1 MQDNSAR
8 LRSIQIR
15 ASALTGA
22 APTRAAADLQIELDA
37 MQRELTTLSSARTDA
52 YVAAVFAVVAGFNAI
67 GRAQKMGPLLER
79 AIDICRDLP
88 DRRLLRRALS
98 LHGYFTGDII
108 NAPAALGSL
117 QEAVEL
123 AREMEDPV
131 AEVSTVVNLGVVL
144 TNIGW
149 DDKAQRAFQLA
160 WDVYERW
167 PGAFEGADASGAPAV
182 LMAAAAA
189 ANTAAISSQLNDV
202 ERGLEFSARA
212 RSLAQSHGTSAQH
225 RTVQLHYDNIHCI
238 LLAKA
243 GRLTEASDVAKSM
256 FATAKGSNNVRW
268 EYLALQAAGM
278 VEVRLGKVDEGLEL
292 LRKSHRRAASIST
305 GMEVPAHLT
314 LADAYRYVGR
324 AEEALQVMRDVS
336 VLLKKMQRLHF
347 DRAEPQASEPDESEW
362 ENTRP
367 LGWEETIPLDDK
379 LVALENLAAAA
390 EAKQEPSGEH
400 TIRVGALARL
410 VADRLPWA
418 VAILTTI
425 ERAAR
430 LHDVGKG
437 SVPETLL
444 RQRGPL
450 TWQEKEFLQSH
461 AKFGAELIREQ
472 LGDMRGAV
480 FANVARSHH
489 ERFDGNGT
497 PDALVGQRI
506 PLEARIAHAVDAY
519 DSLTHDRPWRKA
531 LPHDEVRIYLCTEKS
546 AQFDPVVV
554 DALLQVIR
562 DLRATGRSLD
572 DQLVE
577 KAEPS
582 DFVTARRALGKL
594 LLN

>member
-1 MQDNSAR
+1 MQDNSAK
-8 LRSIQIR
+8 LRSIQAR
-15 ASALTGA
+15 ATALTA
-22 APTRAAADLQIELDA
+22 AGSGRAAGDMLIELNA
-37 MQRELTTLSSARTDA
+37 LQRELGMFDSVYTEA
-52 YVAAVFAVVAGFNAI
+52 YVAAVFAVVAGFNAL

-79 AIDICRDLP
+79 TISICRQLP

-108 NAPAALGSL
+108 NAPAAISSL
-117 QEAVEL
+117 REAVEL
-123 AREMEDPV
+123 AREMNDVV

-149 DDKAQRAFQLA
+149 DDNAQRAFQLA
-160 WDVYERW
+160 WDVYERN
-167 PGAFEGADASGAPAV
+167 PKAFNSADVNGVQAV

-189 ANTAAISSQLNDV
+189 ANTAAISSQLNEV
-202 ERGLEFSARA
+202 ERGLEFSTRARA
-212 RSLAQSHGTSAQH
+212 LAQGLGANDQH
-225 RTVQLHYDNIHCI
+225 RTVLLHYDNIHCI

-243 GRLTEASDVAKSM
+243 GRLPEASEVAEAMLSVAKES
-256 FATAKGSNNVRW
+256 GNVRW

-278 VEVRLGKVDEGLEL
+278 VEVRLGNVDEGLEL
-292 LRKSHRRAASIST
+292 LKKSYRRAASIASS
-305 GMEVPAHLT
+305 MEVPAHLM

-324 AEEALQVMRDVS
+324 SEEALQVLRDVS
-336 VLLKKMQRLHF
+336 ALLKKMQRQHF
-347 DRAEPQASEPDESEW
+347 DRADPLISEPLENEW

-367 LGWEETIPLDDK
+367 LGWEANIPLDGK

-410 VADRLPWA
+410 VANKHPKAGVL
-418 VAILTTI
+418 LTTI

-461 AKFGAELIREQ
+461 AKFGEELIRDQ
-472 LGDMRGAV
+472 LGDQRGSV
-480 FANVARSHH
+480 YANVARSHH
-489 ERFDGNGT
+489 ERFDGNGI
-497 PDALVGQRI
+497 PDGLGGEEI
-506 PLEARIAHAVDAY
+506 PLEARIAHAVDTY

-546 AQFDPVVV
+546 AQFDPTVV
-554 DALLQVIR
+554 DALLHVVKE
-562 DLRATGRSLD
+562 LRSHGRSFD
-572 DQLVE
+572 DQLVDL
-577 KAEPS
+577 AEPS
-582 DFVTARRALGKL
+582 EFVTARRGLAQLF
-594 LLN
+594 LN

>member
-1 MQDNSAR
+1 MQDHSAR
-8 LRSIQIR
+8 FRAIQV
-15 ASALTGA
+15 
-22 APTRAAADLQIELDA
+22 RAAALTANASGRAASDMLIELDA
-37 MQRELTTLSSARTDA
+37 LQRELRSAEARTDA
-52 YVAAVFAVVAGFNAI
+52 YVAAVFAVVAGFNAL

-117 QEAVEL
+117 QEAVEI

-149 DDKAQRAFQLA
+149 DDNAQRCFQLA

-167 PGAFEGADASGAPAV
+167 PEAFEGADASGAPAV

-202 ERGLEFSARA
+202 ERGLEFSTRARA
-212 RSLAQSHGTSAQH
+212 LAQSQSANAQH

-243 GRLTEASDVAKSM
+243 GRLNEASDVAKSM
-256 FATAKGSNNVRW
+256 FASAKGSGNVRW
-268 EYLALQAAGM
+268 EYLALQAAGA

-305 GMEVPAHLT
+305 GMEVPAQLV

-324 AEEALQVMRDVS
+324 GEEALQVMRDVS

-347 DRAEPQASEPDESEW
+347 DRADPQASEPDDREW

-367 LGWEETIPLDDK
+367 LGWEETITIDSK

-400 TIRVGALARL
+400 TIRVGALSRL
-410 VADRLPWA
+410 VANQLPWA
-418 VAILTTI
+418 IAMQTTI

-437 SVPETLL
+437 SVPESLL

-450 TWQEKEFLQSH
+450 TWQEKEFLHSH
-461 AKFGAELIREQ
+461 AKFGEELIREQ
-472 LGDMRGAV
+472 LGLQRGAV

-497 PDALVGQRI
+497 PDGMSGQDI
-506 PLEARIAHAVDAY
+506 PLEARIVHAADAY

-546 AQFDPVVV
+546 AQFDPAVV
-554 DALLQVIR
+554 DALLQVTR

-582 DFVTARRALGKL
+582 EFVTARRALGKL

>member
-1 MQDNSAR
+1 M
-8 LRSIQIR
+8 L
-15 ASALTGA
+15 
-22 APTRAAADLQIELDA
+22 IELDGL
-37 MQRELTTLSSARTDA
+37 QRELRAAEARTDA
-52 YVAAVFAVVAGFNAI
+52 YVAAVFAVVAGFNAL

-117 QEAVEL
+117 QEAVEI

-149 DDKAQRAFQLA
+149 DDNAQRCFQLA

-167 PGAFEGADASGAPAV
+167 PEAFEGADASGAPAV

-202 ERGLEFSARA
+202 ERGLEFSTRARA
-212 RSLAQSHGTSAQH
+212 LAQGQDANPQH

-243 GRLTEASDVAKSM
+243 GRLNEASDVAKSM
-256 FATAKGSNNVRW
+256 FASAKGSGNVRW
-268 EYLALQAAGM
+268 EYLALQAAGT

-305 GMEVPAHLT
+305 GMEVPAHLV

-324 AEEALQVMRDVS
+324 GEEALQVMRDVS

-347 DRAEPQASEPDESEW
+347 DRADPQASEPDDREW

-367 LGWEETIPLDDK
+367 LGWEETITIDSK

-400 TIRVGALARL
+400 TIRVGALSRL
-410 VADRLPWA
+410 VANQLPWA
-418 VAILTTI
+418 IAMQTTI

-437 SVPETLL
+437 SVPESLL

-450 TWQEKEFLQSH
+450 TWQEKEFLHSH
-461 AKFGAELIREQ
+461 AKFGEELIREQ
-472 LGDMRGAV
+472 LGEQRGAV
-480 FANVARSHH
+480 FAHVARSHH

-497 PDALVGQRI
+497 PDGMSGQDI
-506 PLEARIAHAVDAY
+506 PLEARIVHAADAY

-546 AQFDPVVV
+546 AQFDPAVV
-554 DALLQVIR
+554 DALLQVTK

-582 DFVTARRALGKL
+582 EFVSARRALGKL

>member
-1 MQDNSAR
+1 M
-8 LRSIQIR
+8 L
-15 ASALTGA
+15 
-22 APTRAAADLQIELDA
+22 IELDGL
-37 MQRELTTLSSARTDA
+37 QRELRAAEARTDA

-117 QEAVEL
+117 QEAVEI

-149 DDKAQRAFQLA
+149 DDNAQRAFQLA
-160 WDVYERW
+160 WDVYQRW
-167 PGAFEGADASGAPAV
+167 PEAFEGADASGAPAV

-189 ANTAAISSQLNDV
+189 ANTAAISSQLNEV
-202 ERGLEFSARA
+202 ERGLEFSSRARA
-212 RSLAQSHGTSAQH
+212 LATSPDANPQH

-256 FATAKGSNNVRW
+256 FATAKGSGNVRW

-278 VEVRLGKVDEGLEL
+278 VEVRQGKVDEGLEL

-305 GMEVPAHLT
+305 GMEVPAHLV

-324 AEEALQVMRDVS
+324 GEEALQVMRDVS

-347 DRAEPQASEPDESEW
+347 DRADPQASEPDDREW

-367 LGWEETIPLDDK
+367 LGWEETITIDSK

-400 TIRVGALARL
+400 TIRVGALARM
-410 VADRLPWA
+410 VANQLPWA
-418 VAILTTI
+418 IAIQTSI

-437 SVPETLL
+437 SVPESLL

-450 TWQEKEFLQSH
+450 TWQEKEFLHSH
-461 AKFGAELIREQ
+461 AKFGEELIREQ
-472 LGDMRGAV
+472 LGDQRGAV
-480 FANVARSHH
+480 FAHVARSHH

-497 PDALVGQRI
+497 PDGLSGQDI
-506 PLEARIAHAVDAY
+506 PLEARIVHAADAY

-546 AQFDPVVV
+546 AQFDPGVV
-554 DALLQVIR
+554 DALLRVTK

-582 DFVTARRALGKL
+582 EFVTARRALGKL

>member
-8 LRSIQIR
+8 FRAIQVR
-15 ASALTGA
+15 ASALTANASG
-22 APTRAAADLQIELDA
+22 RAAGDMLIELDA
-37 MQRELTTLSSARTDA
+37 MQRELRSADSARTDV
-52 YVAAVFAVVAGFNAI
+52 YVAAVFAVVAGFNAL

-117 QEAVEL
+117 QEAVEI

-149 DDKAQRAFQLA
+149 DDNAQRAFQLA

-167 PGAFEGADASGAPAV
+167 PEAFEGADASGAPAV

-212 RSLAQSHGTSAQH
+212 RSLAQSQGANAQH

-243 GRLTEASDVAKSM
+243 GRLREAKAVAESM
-256 FATAKGSNNVRW
+256 FATAKGSDNVRW

-278 VEVRLGKVDEGLEL
+278 VEVRHGKVDEGLEL

-305 GMEVPAHLT
+305 GMEVSAHLM
-314 LADAYRYVGR
+314 LADAYRYVGKS
-324 AEEALQVMRDVS
+324 AEALQVMRDVS
-336 VLLKKMQRLHF
+336 VLLKKTQRLHF
-347 DRAEPQASEPDESEW
+347 DRADPQASEPDDREW

-367 LGWEETIPLDDK
+367 LGWEDTITIDSK

-400 TIRVGALARL
+400 TIRVGALSRL
-410 VADRLPWA
+410 VANKLPWA
-418 VAILTTI
+418 VELQTTI

-450 TWQEKEFLQSH
+450 TWQEKEFLHSH
-461 AKFGAELIREQ
+461 AKFGEELICEQ
-472 LGDMRGAV
+472 LGTERGAV
-480 FANVARSHH
+480 YAHVARSHH

-497 PDALVGQRI
+497 PDALAGQEI
-506 PLEARIAHAVDAY
+506 PLEARIVHAADAY

-531 LPHDEVRIYLCTEKS
+531 LPHDEVRIYLSTEKS
-546 AQFDPVVV
+546 AQFDPAVV
-554 DALLQVIR
+554 DALLQVVK
-562 DLRATGRSLD
+562 DLRGTGRSLD

-582 DFVTARRALGKL
+582 EFVTARRELGKL
-594 LLN
+594 LLS

>member
-8 LRSIQIR
+8 FRAIQV
-15 ASALTGA
+15 
-22 APTRAAADLQIELDA
+22 RAAALTANASGRAAGDMLIELDGL
-37 MQRELTTLSSARTDA
+37 QRELRAAEARSDA
-52 YVAAVFAVVAGFNAI
+52 YVAAVFAVVAGFNAL

-108 NAPAALGSL
+108 SAPAALGSL
-117 QEAVEL
+117 QEAVEI

-149 DDKAQRAFQLA
+149 DDNAQRCFQLA

-167 PGAFEGADASGAPAV
+167 PEAFEGADASGAPAV

-202 ERGLEFSARA
+202 ERGLEFSTRARA
-212 RSLAQSHGTSAQH
+212 LAQGQDANPQH

-243 GRLTEASDVAKSM
+243 GRLNEASDVAKSM
-256 FATAKGSNNVRW
+256 FASAKGSGNVRW
-268 EYLALQAAGM
+268 EYLALQAAGT

-305 GMEVPAHLT
+305 GMEVPAHLV

-324 AEEALQVMRDVS
+324 GEEALQVMRDVS

-347 DRAEPQASEPDESEW
+347 DRADPQASEPDDREW

-367 LGWEETIPLDDK
+367 LGWEETITIDSK

-400 TIRVGALARL
+400 TIRVGALSRL
-410 VADRLPWA
+410 VANQLPWA
-418 VAILTTI
+418 IAVQTTI

-437 SVPETLL
+437 SVPESLL

-450 TWQEKEFLQSH
+450 TWQEKEFLHSH
-461 AKFGAELIREQ
+461 AKFGEELIREQ
-472 LGDMRGAV
+472 LGAQRGAV
-480 FANVARSHH
+480 FAHVARSHH

-497 PDALVGQRI
+497 PDGMSGQDI
-506 PLEARIAHAVDAY
+506 PLEARIVHAADAY

-546 AQFDPVVV
+546 AQFDPAVV
-554 DALLQVIR
+554 DALLQVTK

-582 DFVTARRALGKL
+582 EFVSARRALGKL

>member
-1 MQDNSAR
+1 MQDHSAR
-8 LRSIQIR
+8 FRSIQV
-15 ASALTGA
+15 
-22 APTRAAADLQIELDA
+22 RAAALTANAAGRAASDMLIELDA
-37 MQRELTTLSSARTDA
+37 LQRELRAAEARTDA
-52 YVAAVFAVVAGFNAI
+52 YVAAVFAVVAGFNAL

-123 AREMEDPV
+123 ARDMEDPV

-149 DDKAQRAFQLA
+149 DDNAQRCFQLA

-167 PGAFEGADASGAPAV
+167 PEAFEGLDASGAPAV

-189 ANTAAISSQLNDV
+189 ANTAAISSQLNEV
-202 ERGLEFSARA
+202 ERGLEFSTRARA
-212 RSLAQSHGTSAQH
+212 LAQGPNASASH
-225 RTVQLHYDNIHCI
+225 RTVQLHYENIHCI

-256 FATAKGSNNVRW
+256 FAAAKGSGNVRW
-268 EYLALQAAGM
+268 EYLALQAAGT

-292 LRKSHRRAASIST
+292 LRKSHRRAASISN
-305 GMEVPAHLT
+305 GMEVPAHLV

-347 DRAEPQASEPDESEW
+347 DRADPQASEPDDREW

-367 LGWEETIPLDDK
+367 LGWEDTITIDSK

-400 TIRVGALARL
+400 TIRVGALSRL
-410 VADRLPWA
+410 VANQLPWA
-418 VAILTTI
+418 IAMQTTI

-437 SVPETLL
+437 SVPESLL

-450 TWQEKEFLQSH
+450 TWQEKEFLHSH
-461 AKFGAELIREQ
+461 AKFGEELIREQ
-472 LGDMRGAV
+472 LGEQRGAV
-480 FANVARSHH
+480 FAHVARSHH

-497 PDALVGQRI
+497 PDGLSGQDI
-506 PLEARIAHAVDAY
+506 PLEARIVHAADAY

-546 AQFDPVVV
+546 AQFDPAVV
-554 DALLQVIR
+554 DALLQVTR

-582 DFVTARRALGKL
+582 EFVTARRALGKL

>member
-1 MQDNSAR
+1 
-8 LRSIQIR
+8 
-15 ASALTGA
+15 
-22 APTRAAADLQIELDA
+22 
-37 MQRELTTLSSARTDA
+37 
-52 YVAAVFAVVAGFNAI
+52 GFNAL
-67 GRAQKMGPLLER
+67 GRAQKMCPLLER
-79 AIDICRDLP
+79 SISICRGLS

-98 LHGYFTGDII
+98 LHGYFTGDIV
-108 NAPAALGSL
+108 NAPASLRSL

-123 AREMEDPV
+123 CREMEDPV

-149 DDKAQRAFQLA
+149 DDNAQKAFQLA
-160 WDVYERW
+160 WNVYERNQK
-167 PGAFEGADASGAPAV
+167 AFTGTDGSGGPAV

-212 RSLAQSHGTSAQH
+212 RSLAQGRSASAQH

-243 GRLTEASDVAKSM
+243 GRLNEASGVVGAMLEAAKDS
-256 FATAKGSNNVRW
+256 GNVRW
-268 EYLALQAAGM
+268 EYLSLQAAGM
-278 VEVRLGKVDEGLEL
+278 LDVRLGKADEGLEL
-292 LRKSHRRAASIST
+292 LRKAHRRAASIST
-305 GMEVPAHLT
+305 GVGVPSQLM

-324 AEEALQVMRDVS
+324 SEEALQVMREVS
-336 VLLKKMQRLHF
+336 ALLKKMQRLHF
-347 DRAEPQASEPDESEW
+347 ERAEPLNNETLDDPDW
-362 ENTRP
+362 QNTRP
-367 LGWEETIPLDDK
+367 LGWEEVDSLDDK

-400 TIRVGALARL
+400 TIRVGALARM
-410 VADRLPWA
+410 VAKRLPK
-418 VAILTTI
+418 AINLLHTI

-437 SVPETLL
+437 SVPESLL

-461 AKFGAELIREQ
+461 SKFGEELIREQ
-472 LGDMRGAV
+472 LGKERGAV
-480 FANVARSHH
+480 YAHVARSHH

-497 PDALVGQRI
+497 PDGMAGEAI
-506 PLEARIAHAVDAY
+506 PMEARIAHVADAY

-531 LPHDEVRIYLCTEKS
+531 LPHDEVGIYLRTEKN
-546 AQFDPVVV
+546 AQFDPAVV
-554 DALLQVIR
+554 DTLLQAVK
-562 DLRATGRSLD
+562 DLRANGRSLD

-577 KAEPS
+577 LAEPS
-582 DFVTARRALGKL
+582 DFVNARR
-594 LLN
+594 

>member
-8 LRSIQIR
+8 FRAIQIR
-15 ASALTGA
+15 ASALTANASG
-22 APTRAAADLQIELDA
+22 RAAGDMLIELDA
-37 MQRELTTLSSARTDA
+37 MQRELRSAESARTDVF
-52 YVAAVFAVVAGFNAI
+52 VAAVFAVVAGFNAL

-108 NAPAALGSL
+108 NAPAALSSL

-149 DDKAQRAFQLA
+149 DDNAQKAFQLA

-167 PGAFEGADASGAPAV
+167 PQAFEGADASGAPAA

-202 ERGLEFSARA
+202 ERGLEFSTRARA
-212 RSLAQSHGTSAQH
+212 LAQSQNANAQH

-243 GRLTEASDVAKSM
+243 GRLKEAKAVAESM

-268 EYLALQAAGM
+268 EYLALQAAGI
-278 VEVRLGKVDEGLEL
+278 VEVRNGKVDEGLEL
-292 LRKSHRRAASIST
+292 LKKSHRRAASIST
-305 GMEVPAHLT
+305 GMEVPAHLM
-314 LADAYRYVGR
+314 LADAYRYVGKS
-324 AEEALQVMRDVS
+324 EEALQVMRDVS

-347 DRAEPQASEPDESEW
+347 DRADPQASEPDDREW

-367 LGWEETIPLDDK
+367 LGWEDNITIDSK

-400 TIRVGALARL
+400 TIRTGALSRL
-410 VADRLPWA
+410 VAARLPWA
-418 VAILTTI
+418 VELLTTI

-450 TWQEKEFLQSH
+450 TWQEKEFLHSH
-461 AKFGAELIREQ
+461 AKFGEELIREQ
-472 LGDMRGAV
+472 LGTERGAV
-480 FANVARSHH
+480 YAHVARSHH

-497 PDALVGQRI
+497 PDALSGQDI
-506 PLEARIAHAVDAY
+506 PLEARIVHAADAY

-546 AQFDPVVV
+546 AQFDPAVV
-554 DALLQVIR
+554 DALLQVVK

-582 DFVTARRALGKL
+582 EFVKARRALGKL
-594 LLN
+594 FLN

>member
-1 MQDNSAR
+1 VKDNSAR
-8 LRSIQIR
+8 YRAIQIR
-15 ASALTGA
+15 AAALTANTAGQA
-22 APTRAAADLQIELDA
+22 AGDMLIELDA
-37 MQRELTTLSSARTDA
+37 LQRELRSPDYARTDV
-52 YVAAVFAVVAGFNAI
+52 YVAAVFALVAGFNAL
-67 GRAQKMGPLLER
+67 GRAQKMAPLLER

-117 QEAVEL
+117 QEAVEI

-149 DDKAQRAFQLA
+149 DDNAQRAFQLA

-167 PGAFEGADASGAPAV
+167 PEAFEGTDASGAPAV

-212 RSLAQSHGTSAQH
+212 RALAKSANGQQH

-243 GRLTEASDVAKSM
+243 GRLREASAVAESM
-256 FATAKGSNNVRW
+256 FATAKGSDNVRW

-278 VEVRLGKVDEGLEL
+278 VEVRQGKIDEGLEL
-292 LRKSHRRAASIST
+292 LKKSHRRAASIST
-305 GMEVPAHLT
+305 GMEVPAHLM

-324 AEEALQVMRDVS
+324 SEEALQVMRDVS
-336 VLLKKMQRLHF
+336 ALLKKMQRLHF
-347 DRAEPQASEPDESEW
+347 DRADPQASEPDDREW

-367 LGWEETIPLDDK
+367 LGWEDNITIDSK

-400 TIRVGALARL
+400 TIRVGALSRL

-418 VAILTTI
+418 VDVLTSI

-450 TWQEKEFLQSH
+450 TWQEKEFLHSH
-461 AKFGAELIREQ
+461 AKFGEELIRDQ
-472 LGDMRGAV
+472 LGEQRGTV
-480 FANVARSHH
+480 FAHVARSHH

-497 PDALVGQRI
+497 PDALSGQEI
-506 PLEARIAHAVDAY
+506 PLEARIVHAADAY

-531 LPHDEVRIYLCTEKS
+531 LPHD
-546 AQFDPVVV
+546 
-554 DALLQVIR
+554 
-562 DLRATGRSLD
+562 
-572 DQLVE
+572 
-577 KAEPS
+577 
-582 DFVTARRALGKL
+582 
-594 LLN
+594 

>member
-1 MQDNSAR
+1 MQDHSAR
-8 LRSIQIR
+8 FRAIQVR
-15 ASALTGA
+15 AAALTANASG
-22 APTRAAADLQIELDA
+22 RAAADMLIELDGL
-37 MQRELTTLSSARTDA
+37 QRELRSAEARTDA
-52 YVAAVFAVVAGFNAI
+52 YVAAVFAVVAGFNAL

-117 QEAVEL
+117 QEAVEI

-149 DDKAQRAFQLA
+149 DDNAQRCFQLA

-167 PGAFEGADASGAPAV
+167 PEAFEGTDASGAPAV

-189 ANTAAISSQLNDV
+189 ANTAAISSQLNEV
-202 ERGLEFSARA
+202 ERGIEFSTRARA
-212 RSLAQSHGTSAQH
+212 LAQSENANAQH

-243 GRLTEASDVAKSM
+243 GRLNEASDVAKSM
-256 FATAKGSNNVRW
+256 FASAKGSGNVRW
-268 EYLALQAAGM
+268 EYLALQAAGT

-292 LRKSHRRAASIST
+292 LRKSHRRAASISS
-305 GMEVPAHLT
+305 GMEVPAHLV

-324 AEEALQVMRDVS
+324 GEEALQVMRDVS

-347 DRAEPQASEPDESEW
+347 DRADPQASEPDDREW

-367 LGWEETIPLDDK
+367 LGWEETITIDSK

-400 TIRVGALARL
+400 TIRVGALSRL
-410 VADRLPWA
+410 VANQLPWA
-418 VAILTTI
+418 IAMQTTI

-437 SVPETLL
+437 SVPESLL

-450 TWQEKEFLQSH
+450 TWQEKEFLHSH
-461 AKFGAELIREQ
+461 AKFGEELIREQ
-472 LGDMRGAV
+472 LGGQRGDV
-480 FANVARSHH
+480 FAHVARSHH

-497 PDALVGQRI
+497 PDGMSGQDI
-506 PLEARIAHAVDAY
+506 PLEARIVHAADAY

-546 AQFDPVVV
+546 AQFDPAVV
-554 DALLQVIR
+554 DALLQVTK

-582 DFVTARRALGKL
+582 EFVSARRALGKL

>member
-8 LRSIQIR
+8 FRAIQV
-15 ASALTGA
+15 
-22 APTRAAADLQIELDA
+22 RAAALTANASGRAAGDMLIELDGL
-37 MQRELTTLSSARTDA
+37 QRELRAAEARSDA
-52 YVAAVFAVVAGFNAI
+52 YVAAVFAVVAGFNAL

-117 QEAVEL
+117 QEAVEI

-149 DDKAQRAFQLA
+149 DDNAQRCFQLA

-167 PGAFEGADASGAPAV
+167 PEAFEGADASGAPAV

-202 ERGLEFSARA
+202 ERGLEFSTRARA
-212 RSLAQSHGTSAQH
+212 LAQGQDANPQH

-243 GRLTEASDVAKSM
+243 GRLNEASDVAKSM
-256 FATAKGSNNVRW
+256 FASAKGSGNVRW
-268 EYLALQAAGM
+268 EYLALQAAGT

-305 GMEVPAHLT
+305 GMEVPAHLV

-324 AEEALQVMRDVS
+324 GEEALQVMRDVS

-347 DRAEPQASEPDESEW
+347 DRADPQASEPDDREW

-367 LGWEETIPLDDK
+367 LGWEETITIDSK

-400 TIRVGALARL
+400 TIRVGALSRL
-410 VADRLPWA
+410 VANQLPWA
-418 VAILTTI
+418 IAMQTTI

-437 SVPETLL
+437 SVPESLL

-450 TWQEKEFLQSH
+450 TWQEKEFLHSH
-461 AKFGAELIREQ
+461 AKFGEELIREQ
-472 LGDMRGAV
+472 LGAQRGAV
-480 FANVARSHH
+480 FAHVARSHH

-497 PDALVGQRI
+497 PDGMSGQDI
-506 PLEARIAHAVDAY
+506 PLEARIVHAADAY

-546 AQFDPVVV
+546 AQFDPAVV
-554 DALLQVIR
+554 DALLQVTK

-582 DFVTARRALGKL
+582 EFVSARRALGKL

>member
-1 MQDNSAR
+1 MQDQSAR
-8 LRSIQIR
+8 FRAIQVR
-15 ASALTGA
+15 ASALTANASG
-22 APTRAAADLQIELDA
+22 RAAGDMLIELDA
-37 MQRELTTLSSARTDA
+37 LQRDLRSSEARTDA
-52 YVAAVFAVVAGFNAI
+52 YVAAVFAVVAGFNAL

-117 QEAVEL
+117 QEAVEI

-149 DDKAQRAFQLA
+149 DDNAQRAFQLA

-167 PGAFEGADASGAPAV
+167 PEAFEGPDASGAPAV

-202 ERGLEFSARA
+202 ERGLEFSSRARA
-212 RSLAQSHGTSAQH
+212 LAQSQNSNPQH
-225 RTVQLHYDNIHCI
+225 RTVQLHYDNIHCV

-256 FATAKGSNNVRW
+256 FATAKGSGNVRW
-268 EYLALQAAGM
+268 EYLALQAAGT

-305 GMEVPAHLT
+305 GMEVPAHLV

-324 AEEALQVMRDVS
+324 GEEALQVMRDVS

-347 DRAEPQASEPDESEW
+347 DRADPQASEPDDREW

-367 LGWEETIPLDDK
+367 LGWEETITIDSK

-410 VADRLPWA
+410 VANQLPWA
-418 VAILTTI
+418 IAMQTTI

-437 SVPETLL
+437 SVPESLL

-450 TWQEKEFLQSH
+450 TWQEKEFLHSH
-461 AKFGAELIREQ
+461 AKFGEELIREQ
-472 LGDMRGAV
+472 LGDQRGAV

-497 PDALVGQRI
+497 PDGLSGQDI
-506 PLEARIAHAVDAY
+506 PLEARIVHAADAY

-546 AQFDPVVV
+546 AQFDPAVV
-554 DALLQVIR
+554 DAVLQVTK

-582 DFVTARRALGKL
+582 EFVTARRTLGKL

>member
-1 MQDNSAR
+1 MQDQSAR
-8 LRSIQIR
+8 FRAIQV
-15 ASALTGA
+15 
-22 APTRAAADLQIELDA
+22 RAAALTANASGRAAGDMLIELDA
-37 MQRELTTLSSARTDA
+37 LQRELRSAEARTDA
-52 YVAAVFAVVAGFNAI
+52 YVAAVFAVVAGFNAL

-117 QEAVEL
+117 QEAVEI

-149 DDKAQRAFQLA
+149 DDNAQRAFQLA

-167 PGAFEGADASGAPAV
+167 PEAFEGADASGAPAV

-212 RSLAQSHGTSAQH
+212 RALAQSQNSNPQH
-225 RTVQLHYDNIHCI
+225 RTVQLHYDNIHCV

-256 FATAKGSNNVRW
+256 FATAKGSGNVRW
-268 EYLALQAAGM
+268 EYLALQAAGT

-305 GMEVPAHLT
+305 GMEVPAHLV

-324 AEEALQVMRDVS
+324 GEEALQVMRDVS

-347 DRAEPQASEPDESEW
+347 DRADPQASEPDDREW

-367 LGWEETIPLDDK
+367 LGWEETITIDSK

-410 VADRLPWA
+410 VANQLPWA
-418 VAILTTI
+418 IAMQTTI

-437 SVPETLL
+437 SVPESLL

-450 TWQEKEFLQSH
+450 TWQEKEFLHSH
-461 AKFGAELIREQ
+461 AKFGEELIREQ
-472 LGDMRGAV
+472 LGDQRGAV

-497 PDALVGQRI
+497 PDGLSGPDI
-506 PLEARIAHAVDAY
+506 PLEARIVHAADAY

-546 AQFDPVVV
+546 AQFDPAVV
-554 DALLQVIR
+554 DAVLQVTK

-582 DFVTARRALGKL
+582 EFVTARRALGKL

>member
-1 MQDNSAR
+1 MQDHSAR
-8 LRSIQIR
+8 FRAIQVR
-15 ASALTGA
+15 ASALTANASG
-22 APTRAAADLQIELDA
+22 RAAGDMLIELDA
-37 MQRELTTLSSARTDA
+37 LQRELRSADSARTDA
-52 YVAAVFAVVAGFNAI
+52 YVAAVFAVVAGFNAL

-149 DDKAQRAFQLA
+149 DDNAQRAFQRA
-160 WDVYERW
+160 WEVYERW
-167 PGAFEGADASGAPAV
+167 PEAFEGADASGAPAV

-202 ERGLEFSARA
+202 ERGLDFSTRARA
-212 RSLAQSHGTSAQH
+212 LAQSQSASGQH

-243 GRLTEASDVAKSM
+243 GRLREAKSVAESM
-256 FATAKGSNNVRW
+256 FATAKGSDNVRW

-278 VEVRLGKVDEGLEL
+278 VEVRHGKVDEGLEL

-305 GMEVPAHLT
+305 SMEIPAHLV
-314 LADAYRYVGR
+314 LADAYRYVGKP
-324 AEEALQVMRDVS
+324 EEALQVMRDVS

-347 DRAEPQASEPDESEW
+347 DRADPQASEPDDREW

-367 LGWEETIPLDDK
+367 LGWEETITLDSK

-410 VADRLPWA
+410 VANRLPWA
-418 VAILTTI
+418 VGMLTTI

-450 TWQEKEFLQSH
+450 TWQEKEFLHSH
-461 AKFGAELIREQ
+461 AKFGEELIREQ
-472 LGDMRGAV
+472 LGDQRCAV
-480 FANVARSHH
+480 YANVARSHH

-497 PDALVGQRI
+497 PDALTGQEI
-506 PLEARIAHAVDAY
+506 PLEARIVHAADAY

-546 AQFDPVVV
+546 AQFDPAVV
-554 DALLQVIR
+554 DALLHVVK
-562 DLRATGRSLD
+562 DLRSNGRSLD

-582 DFVTARRALGKL
+582 EFVTARRALGKL

>member
-1 MQDNSAR
+1 
-8 LRSIQIR
+8 
-15 ASALTGA
+15 
-22 APTRAAADLQIELDA
+22 
-37 MQRELTTLSSARTDA
+37 
-52 YVAAVFAVVAGFNAI
+52 
-67 GRAQKMGPLLER
+67 
-79 AIDICRDLP
+79 
-88 DRRLLRRALS
+88 
-98 LHGYFTGDII
+98 
-108 NAPAALGSL
+108 
-117 QEAVEL
+117 
-123 AREMEDPV
+123 
-131 AEVSTVVNLGVVL
+131 
-144 TNIGW
+144 
-149 DDKAQRAFQLA
+149 
-160 WDVYERW
+160 
-167 PGAFEGADASGAPAV
+167 
-182 LMAAAAA
+182 
-189 ANTAAISSQLNDV
+189 
-202 ERGLEFSARA
+202 
-212 RSLAQSHGTSAQH
+212 
-225 RTVQLHYDNIHCI
+225 
-238 LLAKA
+238 
-243 GRLTEASDVAKSM
+243 M
-256 FATAKGSNNVRW
+256 FATAKGSGNVRW

-278 VEVRLGKVDEGLEL
+278 VEVRQGKVDEGLEL

-305 GMEVPAHLT
+305 GMEVPAHLV

-324 AEEALQVMRDVS
+324 GEEALQVMRDVS

-347 DRAEPQASEPDESEW
+347 DRADPQASEPDDREW

-367 LGWEETIPLDDK
+367 LGWEETITIDSK

-410 VADRLPWA
+410 VANQLPWA
-418 VAILTTI
+418 IAMQTTI

-437 SVPETLL
+437 SVPESLL

-450 TWQEKEFLQSH
+450 TWQEKEFLHSH
-461 AKFGAELIREQ
+461 AKFGEELIREQ
-472 LGDMRGAV
+472 LGDQRGAV

-497 PDALVGQRI
+497 PDGLSGQDI
-506 PLEARIAHAVDAY
+506 PLEARIVHAADAY

-546 AQFDPVVV
+546 AQFDPAVV
-554 DALLQVIR
+554 DALLQVTK

-582 DFVTARRALGKL
+582 EFVTARRALGKL

>member
-8 LRSIQIR
+8 FRAIQIR
-15 ASALTGA
+15 AAALTANASG
-22 APTRAAADLQIELDA
+22 RAAGDMLIELDA
-37 MQRELTTLSSARTDA
+37 LQRELRSAESARTDA
-52 YVAAVFAVVAGFNAI
+52 YVAAVFAVVAGFNAL

-117 QEAVEL
+117 QEAVEI

-149 DDKAQRAFQLA
+149 DDNAQRAFQLA

-167 PGAFEGADASGAPAV
+167 PEAFEGNDASGAPNA

-212 RSLAQSHGTSAQH
+212 RALAQSQGANAQH

-238 LLAKA
+238 LLSKA
-243 GRLTEASDVAKSM
+243 GRLREAKVVAESM
-256 FATAKGSNNVRW
+256 FATAKGSDNVRW

-278 VEVRLGKVDEGLEL
+278 VEVRNGKVDEGLEL
-292 LRKSHRRAASIST
+292 LKKAHRRAASISS
-305 GMEVPAHLT
+305 GMAVPAHLM
-314 LADAYRYVGR
+314 LADAYRYVGKS
-324 AEEALQVMRDVS
+324 EDALQAMRDVS

-347 DRAEPQASEPDESEW
+347 DRADPQASEPDDREW

-367 LGWEETIPLDDK
+367 LGWEDTVTIDSK

-400 TIRVGALARL
+400 TIRVGALSRL
-410 VADRLPWA
+410 VAERLPWA
-418 VAILTTI
+418 VALMTSI

-450 TWQEKEFLQSH
+450 TWQEKEFLHSH
-461 AKFGAELIREQ
+461 AKFGEELIREQ
-472 LGDMRGAV
+472 LGTDRCTV
-480 FANVARSHH
+480 YANVARSHH

-497 PDALVGQRI
+497 PDALAGQEI
-506 PLEARIAHAVDAY
+506 PLEARIVHAADAY

-546 AQFDPVVV
+546 AQFDPGVV
-554 DALLQVIR
+554 DALLNVVK
-562 DLRATGRSLD
+562 DLRSHGRSLD

-577 KAEPS
+577 KADPS
-582 DFVTARRALGKL
+582 EFVKARRALGKL

>member
-1 MQDNSAR
+1 MQDHSAR
-8 LRSIQIR
+8 FRAIQVR
-15 ASALTGA
+15 ASALTANASG
-22 APTRAAADLQIELDA
+22 RAAGDMLIELDGL
-37 MQRELTTLSSARTDA
+37 QRELRSAEARTDA
-52 YVAAVFAVVAGFNAI
+52 YVAAVFAVVAGFNAL

-117 QEAVEL
+117 QEAVEI

-149 DDKAQRAFQLA
+149 DDNAQRAFQLA

-167 PGAFEGADASGAPAV
+167 PEAFEGMDASGQPAA

-202 ERGLEFSARA
+202 ERGLEFSSRARA
-212 RSLAQSHGTSAQH
+212 LAQSQNSNPQH
-225 RTVQLHYDNIHCI
+225 RTVQLHYDNIHCV

-256 FATAKGSNNVRW
+256 FATAKGSGNVRW
-268 EYLALQAAGM
+268 EYLALQAAGT
-278 VEVRLGKVDEGLEL
+278 VEVRQGKVDEGLEL

-305 GMEVPAHLT
+305 GMEVPAHLV

-324 AEEALQVMRDVS
+324 GEEALQVMRDVS

-347 DRAEPQASEPDESEW
+347 DRADPQASEPDDREW

-367 LGWEETIPLDDK
+367 LGWEETITIDSK

-410 VADRLPWA
+410 VANQLPWA
-418 VAILTTI
+418 IAMQTTI

-437 SVPETLL
+437 SVPESLL

-450 TWQEKEFLQSH
+450 TWQEKEFLHSH
-461 AKFGAELIREQ
+461 AKFGEELIREQ
-472 LGDMRGAV
+472 LGDQRGAV

-497 PDALVGQRI
+497 PDGLSGQDI
-506 PLEARIAHAVDAY
+506 PLEARIVHAADAY

-546 AQFDPVVV
+546 AQFDPAVV
-554 DALLQVIR
+554 DALLQVTK

-582 DFVTARRALGKL
+582 EFVTARRALGKL

>member
-1 MQDNSAR
+1 MQDHTAR
-8 LRSIQIR
+8 FRAIQIR
-15 ASALTGA
+15 ASALTANA
-22 APTRAAADLQIELDA
+22 AGRAAGDMLIELDA
-37 MQRELTTLSSARTDA
+37 LQRELRSADSARTDA
-52 YVAAVFAVVAGFNAI
+52 YVAAVFAVVAGFNAL

-149 DDKAQRAFQLA
+149 DDNAQRAFQLA
-160 WDVYERW
+160 WNVYERW
-167 PGAFEGADASGAPAV
+167 PEAFEGADASGAPAA

-212 RSLAQSHGTSAQH
+212 RALAQSQAANAQH

-243 GRLTEASDVAKSM
+243 GRLNEASDVAKSM
-256 FATAKGSNNVRW
+256 FATAKGSDNVRW

-305 GMEVPAHLT
+305 SMEIPAHLV

-347 DRAEPQASEPDESEW
+347 DRADPQASEPDDREW

-367 LGWEETIPLDDK
+367 LGWEETITIDSK

-418 VAILTTI
+418 VALLTTI

-450 TWQEKEFLQSH
+450 TWQEKEFLHSH
-461 AKFGAELIREQ
+461 AKFGEELIREQ
-472 LGDMRGAV
+472 LGDQRGAV
-480 FANVARSHH
+480 YAHVARSHH

-497 PDALVGQRI
+497 PDALGGQEI
-506 PLEARIAHAVDAY
+506 PLEARIVHAADAY

-546 AQFDPVVV
+546 AQFDPAVV
-554 DALLQVIR
+554 DALLHVVKN
-562 DLRATGRSLD
+562 LRSNGRSLD

-582 DFVTARRALGKL
+582 EFVTARRALGKL

>member
-1 MQDNSAR
+1 MQDHSAR
-8 LRSIQIR
+8 FRAIQVR
-15 ASALTGA
+15 ASALTANASG
-22 APTRAAADLQIELDA
+22 RAAGDMLIELDA
-37 MQRELTTLSSARTDA
+37 LQRELRSAEARTDA
-52 YVAAVFAVVAGFNAI
+52 YVAAVFAVVAGFNAL

-117 QEAVEL
+117 QEAVEI

-149 DDKAQRAFQLA
+149 DDNAQRAFQLA

-167 PGAFEGADASGAPAV
+167 PEAFEGVDASGAPAV

-202 ERGLEFSARA
+202 ERGLEFSTRARA
-212 RSLAQSHGTSAQH
+212 LAQSQNSNPQH
-225 RTVQLHYDNIHCI
+225 RTVQLHYDNIHCV

-256 FATAKGSNNVRW
+256 FATAKGSGNVRW
-268 EYLALQAAGM
+268 EYLALQAAGT

-305 GMEVPAHLT
+305 GMEVPAHLV

-324 AEEALQVMRDVS
+324 GEEALQVMRDVS
-336 VLLKKMQRLHF
+336 ALLKKMQRLHF
-347 DRAEPQASEPDESEW
+347 DRADPQASEPDDREW

-367 LGWEETIPLDDK
+367 LGWEETITIDSK

-410 VADRLPWA
+410 VANQLPWA
-418 VAILTTI
+418 IAMQTTI

-450 TWQEKEFLQSH
+450 TWQEKEFLHSH
-461 AKFGAELIREQ
+461 AKFGEELIREQ
-472 LGDMRGAV
+472 LGDQRGAV
-480 FANVARSHH
+480 FAHVARSHH

-497 PDALVGQRI
+497 PDALSGQDI
-506 PLEARIAHAVDAY
+506 PLEARIVHAADAY

-546 AQFDPVVV
+546 AQFDPAVV
-554 DALLQVIR
+554 DALLRVTN

-582 DFVTARRALGKL
+582 EFVTARRALGKL

>member
-1 MQDNSAR
+1 LTAN
-8 LRSIQIR
+8 
-15 ASALTGA
+15 ASG
-22 APTRAAADLQIELDA
+22 RAAGDMLIELDGL
-37 MQRELTTLSSARTDA
+37 QRELRSAEARSDA
-52 YVAAVFAVVAGFNAI
+52 YVAAVFAVVAGFNAL

-117 QEAVEL
+117 QEAVEI

-149 DDKAQRAFQLA
+149 DDNAQRCFQLA

-167 PGAFEGADASGAPAV
+167 PEAFEGADASGAPAV

-202 ERGLEFSARA
+202 ERGLEFSTRARA
-212 RSLAQSHGTSAQH
+212 LAQGQDASPQH

-243 GRLTEASDVAKSM
+243 GRLNEASDVAKSM
-256 FATAKGSNNVRW
+256 FASAKGSGNVRW
-268 EYLALQAAGM
+268 EYLALQAAGT

-305 GMEVPAHLT
+305 GMEVPAHLV

-324 AEEALQVMRDVS
+324 GEEALKVMRDVS

-347 DRAEPQASEPDESEW
+347 DRADPQASEPDDREW

-367 LGWEETIPLDDK
+367 LGWEETITIDSK

-400 TIRVGALARL
+400 TIRVGALSRL
-410 VADRLPWA
+410 VANQLPWA
-418 VAILTTI
+418 IAMQTTI

-437 SVPETLL
+437 SVPESLL

-450 TWQEKEFLQSH
+450 TWQEKEFLHSH
-461 AKFGAELIREQ
+461 AKFGEELIREQ
-472 LGDMRGAV
+472 LGAQRGAV
-480 FANVARSHH
+480 FAHVARSHH

-497 PDALVGQRI
+497 PDGMSGQDI
-506 PLEARIAHAVDAY
+506 PLEARIVHAADAY

-546 AQFDPVVV
+546 AQFDPAVV
-554 DALLQVIR
+554 DALLQVTK

-582 DFVTARRALGKL
+582 EFVSARRALGKL

>member
-1 MQDNSAR
+1 M
-8 LRSIQIR
+8 L
-15 ASALTGA
+15 
-22 APTRAAADLQIELDA
+22 IELDA
-37 MQRELTTLSSARTDA
+37 MQRELRSAESARTDVF
-52 YVAAVFAVVAGFNAI
+52 VAAVFAVVAGFNAL

-108 NAPAALGSL
+108 NAPAALSSL

-149 DDKAQRAFQLA
+149 DDNAQKAFQLA

-167 PGAFEGADASGAPAV
+167 PQAFEGADASGAPAA

-202 ERGLEFSARA
+202 ERGLEFSTRARA
-212 RSLAQSHGTSAQH
+212 LAQSQNANAQH

-243 GRLTEASDVAKSM
+243 GRLKEAKAVAESM

-268 EYLALQAAGM
+268 EYLALQAAGI
-278 VEVRLGKVDEGLEL
+278 VEVRNGKVDEGLEL
-292 LRKSHRRAASIST
+292 LKKSHRRAASIST
-305 GMEVPAHLT
+305 GMEVPAHLM
-314 LADAYRYVGR
+314 LADAYRYVGKS
-324 AEEALQVMRDVS
+324 EEALQVMRDVS

-347 DRAEPQASEPDESEW
+347 DRADPQASEPDDREW

-367 LGWEETIPLDDK
+367 LGWEDNITIDSK

-400 TIRVGALARL
+400 TIRTGALSRL
-410 VADRLPWA
+410 VAARLPWA
-418 VAILTTI
+418 VELLTTI

-450 TWQEKEFLQSH
+450 TWQEKEFLHSH
-461 AKFGAELIREQ
+461 AKFGEELIREQ
-472 LGDMRGAV
+472 LGTERGAV
-480 FANVARSHH
+480 YAHVARSHH

-497 PDALVGQRI
+497 PDALSGQDI
-506 PLEARIAHAVDAY
+506 PLEARIVHAADAY

-546 AQFDPVVV
+546 AQFDPAVV
-554 DALLQVIR
+554 DALLQVVK

-582 DFVTARRALGKL
+582 EFVKARRALGKL
-594 LLN
+594 FLN

>member
-1 MQDNSAR
+1 MQDHSAR
-8 LRSIQIR
+8 FRAIQVR
-15 ASALTGA
+15 ASALTANASG
-22 APTRAAADLQIELDA
+22 RAAGDMLIELDGL
-37 MQRELTTLSSARTDA
+37 QRELRSAEARTDA
-52 YVAAVFAVVAGFNAI
+52 YVAAVFAVVAGFNAL

-117 QEAVEL
+117 QEAVEI

-149 DDKAQRAFQLA
+149 DDNAQRAFQLA

-167 PGAFEGADASGAPAV
+167 PEAFEGADASGAPAV

-189 ANTAAISSQLNDV
+189 ANTAAISSQLNEV

-212 RSLAQSHGTSAQH
+212 RALATSQDASSQH

-256 FATAKGSNNVRW
+256 FATAKGSGNVRW

-278 VEVRLGKVDEGLEL
+278 VEVRQGKVDEGLEL

-305 GMEVPAHLT
+305 GMEVPAHLV

-324 AEEALQVMRDVS
+324 GEEALQVMRDVS

-347 DRAEPQASEPDESEW
+347 DRADPQASEPDDREW

-367 LGWEETIPLDDK
+367 LGWEETITIDSK

-400 TIRVGALARL
+400 TIRVGALARM
-410 VADRLPWA
+410 VANQLPWA
-418 VAILTTI
+418 IAIQTSI

-437 SVPETLL
+437 SVPESLL

-450 TWQEKEFLQSH
+450 TWQEKEFLHSH
-461 AKFGAELIREQ
+461 AKFGEELIREQ
-472 LGDMRGAV
+472 LGDQRGAV

-497 PDALVGQRI
+497 PDGLSGQDI
-506 PLEARIAHAVDAY
+506 PLEARIVHAADAY

-546 AQFDPVVV
+546 AQFDPGVV
-554 DALLQVIR
+554 DALLRVTK

-582 DFVTARRALGKL
+582 EFVTARRALGKL

>member
-8 LRSIQIR
+8 FRAIQV
-15 ASALTGA
+15 
-22 APTRAAADLQIELDA
+22 RAAALTANASGRAAGDMLIELDGL
-37 MQRELTTLSSARTDA
+37 QRELRAAEARSDA
-52 YVAAVFAVVAGFNAI
+52 YVAAVFAVVAGFNAL

-117 QEAVEL
+117 QEAVEI

-149 DDKAQRAFQLA
+149 DDNAQRCFQLA

-167 PGAFEGADASGAPAV
+167 PEAFEGADASGAPAV

-202 ERGLEFSARA
+202 ERGLEFSTRARA
-212 RSLAQSHGTSAQH
+212 LAQGQDANPQH

-243 GRLTEASDVAKSM
+243 GRLNEASDVAKSM
-256 FATAKGSNNVRW
+256 FASAKGSGNVRW
-268 EYLALQAAGM
+268 EYLALQVAGT

-305 GMEVPAHLT
+305 GMEVPAHLV

-324 AEEALQVMRDVS
+324 GEEALQVMRDVS

-347 DRAEPQASEPDESEW
+347 DRADPQASEPDDREW

-367 LGWEETIPLDDK
+367 LGWEETITIDSK

-400 TIRVGALARL
+400 TIRVGALSRL
-410 VADRLPWA
+410 VANQLPWA
-418 VAILTTI
+418 IAMQTTI

-437 SVPETLL
+437 SVPESLL

-450 TWQEKEFLQSH
+450 TWQEKEFLHSH
-461 AKFGAELIREQ
+461 AKFGEELIREQ
-472 LGDMRGAV
+472 LGAQRGAA
-480 FANVARSHH
+480 FAHVARSHH

-497 PDALVGQRI
+497 PDGMSGQDI
-506 PLEARIAHAVDAY
+506 PLEARIVHAADAY

-546 AQFDPVVV
+546 AQFDPAVV
-554 DALLQVIR
+554 DALLQVTK

-582 DFVTARRALGKL
+582 EFVSARRALGKL

>member
-1 MQDNSAR
+1 MQDHSAR
-8 LRSIQIR
+8 FRSIQV
-15 ASALTGA
+15 
-22 APTRAAADLQIELDA
+22 RAAALTANASGRAASDMLIELDA
-37 MQRELTTLSSARTDA
+37 LQRELRSAEARTDA
-52 YVAAVFAVVAGFNAI
+52 YVAAVFAVVAGFNAL

-123 AREMEDPV
+123 ARDMEDPV

-149 DDKAQRAFQLA
+149 DDNAQRCFQLA

-167 PGAFEGADASGAPAV
+167 PEAFEGLDASGAPAV

-189 ANTAAISSQLNDV
+189 ANTAAISSQLNEV
-202 ERGLEFSARA
+202 ERGLEFSTRARA
-212 RSLAQSHGTSAQH
+212 LAQGPNASASH

-256 FATAKGSNNVRW
+256 FATAKGSGNVRW
-268 EYLALQAAGM
+268 EYLALQAAGT

-292 LRKSHRRAASIST
+292 LRKSHRRAASISN
-305 GMEVPAHLT
+305 GMEVPAHLV

-324 AEEALQVMRDVS
+324 SEEALQVMRDVS

-347 DRAEPQASEPDESEW
+347 DRADPQASEPDDREW

-367 LGWEETIPLDDK
+367 LGWEETITIDSK

-400 TIRVGALARL
+400 TIRVGALSRL
-410 VADRLPWA
+410 VANQLPWA
-418 VAILTTI
+418 IAMQTSI

-437 SVPETLL
+437 SVPESLL

-450 TWQEKEFLQSH
+450 TWQEKEFLHSH
-461 AKFGAELIREQ
+461 AKFGEELIREQ
-472 LGDMRGAV
+472 LGERGAV
-480 FANVARSHH
+480 FAHVARSHH

-497 PDALVGQRI
+497 PDGLSGQDI
-506 PLEARIAHAVDAY
+506 PLEARIVHAADAY

-546 AQFDPVVV
+546 AQFDPAVV
-554 DALLQVIR
+554 DALLHVTK

-582 DFVTARRALGKL
+582 EFVTARRALGKL
-594 LLN
+594 LVN

>member
-1 MQDNSAR
+1 M
-8 LRSIQIR
+8 L
-15 ASALTGA
+15 
-22 APTRAAADLQIELDA
+22 IELDA
-37 MQRELTTLSSARTDA
+37 LQRELRSAESARTDS
-52 YVAAVFAVVAGFNAI
+52 YVAAVFAVVAGFNAL

-149 DDKAQRAFQLA
+149 DDNAQRAFQRA
-160 WDVYERW
+160 WEVYERW
-167 PGAFEGADASGAPAV
+167 PEAFEGADASGAPAV

-202 ERGLEFSARA
+202 ERGLEFSSRARA
-212 RSLAQSHGTSAQH
+212 LAQSQSASGQH

-243 GRLTEASDVAKSM
+243 GRLREAKSVAESM
-256 FATAKGSNNVRW
+256 FATAKGSDNVRW

-278 VEVRLGKVDEGLEL
+278 VEVRHGKVDEGLEL

-305 GMEVPAHLT
+305 SMEIPAHLV
-314 LADAYRYVGR
+314 LADAYRYVGKP
-324 AEEALQVMRDVS
+324 EEALQVMRDVS

-347 DRAEPQASEPDESEW
+347 DRADPQASEPDDREW

-367 LGWEETIPLDDK
+367 LGWEETITLDSK

-410 VADRLPWA
+410 VANRLPWA
-418 VAILTTI
+418 VEMLTTI

-450 TWQEKEFLQSH
+450 TWQEKEFLHSH
-461 AKFGAELIREQ
+461 AKFGEELIREQ
-472 LGDMRGAV
+472 LGEQRCAV
-480 FANVARSHH
+480 YANVARSHH

-497 PDALVGQRI
+497 PDALTGQEI
-506 PLEARIAHAVDAY
+506 PLEARIVHAADAY

-531 LPHDEVRIYLCTEKS
+531 LPHDEVRIYLSTEKS
-546 AQFDPVVV
+546 AQFDPSVV
-554 DALLQVIR
+554 DALLHVVK
-562 DLRATGRSLD
+562 DLRSNGRSLD

-582 DFVTARRALGKL
+582 EFVTARRALGKL

>member
-1 MQDNSAR
+1 MQDHSAR
-8 LRSIQIR
+8 FRAIQVR
-15 ASALTGA
+15 ASALTANASG
-22 APTRAAADLQIELDA
+22 RAAGDMLIELDA
-37 MQRELTTLSSARTDA
+37 LQRELRSADSARTDA
-52 YVAAVFAVVAGFNAI
+52 YVAAVFAVVAGFNAL

-149 DDKAQRAFQLA
+149 DDNAQRAFQRA
-160 WDVYERW
+160 WEVYERW
-167 PGAFEGADASGAPAV
+167 PEAFEGADASGAPAV

-202 ERGLEFSARA
+202 ECGLEFSSRARA
-212 RSLAQSHGTSAQH
+212 LAQSQSASGQH

-243 GRLTEASDVAKSM
+243 GRLREAKSVAESM
-256 FATAKGSNNVRW
+256 FATAKGSDNVRW
-268 EYLALQAAGM
+268 EYLALQAAGT
-278 VEVRLGKVDEGLEL
+278 VEVRHGKVDEGLEL

-305 GMEVPAHLT
+305 SMEIPAHLV
-314 LADAYRYVGR
+314 LADAYRYVGKP
-324 AEEALQVMRDVS
+324 EEALQVMRDVS

-347 DRAEPQASEPDESEW
+347 DRADPQASEPDDREW

-367 LGWEETIPLDDK
+367 LGWEETITLDSK

-410 VADRLPWA
+410 VANRLPWA
-418 VAILTTI
+418 VEMLTTI

-450 TWQEKEFLQSH
+450 TWQEKEFLHSH
-461 AKFGAELIREQ
+461 AKFGEELIREQ
-472 LGDMRGAV
+472 LGEQRCAV
-480 FANVARSHH
+480 YANVARSHH

-497 PDALVGQRI
+497 PDALAGQEI
-506 PLEARIAHAVDAY
+506 PLEARIVHAADAY

-546 AQFDPVVV
+546 AQFDPAVV
-554 DALLQVIR
+554 DALLHVVK
-562 DLRATGRSLD
+562 DLRSNGRSLD

-582 DFVTARRALGKL
+582 EFVTARRALGKL

>member
-1 MQDNSAR
+1 MQDHSAR
-8 LRSIQIR
+8 FRSIQV
-15 ASALTGA
+15 
-22 APTRAAADLQIELDA
+22 RAAALTANATGRAASDMLIELDGL
-37 MQRELTTLSSARTDA
+37 QRELRAAEARTDA
-52 YVAAVFAVVAGFNAI
+52 YVAAVFAVVAGFNAL

-123 AREMEDPV
+123 ARDMEDPV

-149 DDKAQRAFQLA
+149 DDNAQRCFQLA

-167 PGAFEGADASGAPAV
+167 PEAFEGLDASGAPAV

-202 ERGLEFSARA
+202 ERGLEFSTRARA
-212 RSLAQSHGTSAQH
+212 LAQGQNANASH

-256 FATAKGSNNVRW
+256 FAAAKGSGNVRW
-268 EYLALQAAGM
+268 EYLALQAAGT

-305 GMEVPAHLT
+305 GMEVPAHLV

-324 AEEALQVMRDVS
+324 SEEALQVMRDVS

-347 DRAEPQASEPDESEW
+347 DRADPQASEPDDREW

-367 LGWEETIPLDDK
+367 LGWEETITIDSK

-400 TIRVGALARL
+400 TIRVGALSRL
-410 VADRLPWA
+410 VANQLPWA
-418 VAILTTI
+418 IAMQTSI

-437 SVPETLL
+437 SVPESLL

-450 TWQEKEFLQSH
+450 TWQEKEFLHSH
-461 AKFGAELIREQ
+461 AKFGEELIREQ
-472 LGDMRGAV
+472 LGEQRGAV
-480 FANVARSHH
+480 FAHVARSHH

-497 PDALVGQRI
+497 PDGLSGQDI
-506 PLEARIAHAVDAY
+506 PLEARIVHAADAY

-546 AQFDPVVV
+546 AQFDPAVV
-554 DALLQVIR
+554 DALLQVTK

-582 DFVTARRALGKL
+582 EFVTARRALGKL
-594 LLN
+594 LVN

>member
-1 MQDNSAR
+1 MQDQSAR
-8 LRSIQIR
+8 FRAIQVR
-15 ASALTGA
+15 ASALTANASG
-22 APTRAAADLQIELDA
+22 RAAGDMLIELDA
-37 MQRELTTLSSARTDA
+37 LQRDLRSSESRTDA
-52 YVAAVFAVVAGFNAI
+52 YVAAVFAVVAGFNAL

-117 QEAVEL
+117 QEAVEI

-149 DDKAQRAFQLA
+149 DDNAQRAFQLA

-167 PGAFEGADASGAPAV
+167 PEAFEGADASGAPAV

-202 ERGLEFSARA
+202 ERGLEFSTRARA
-212 RSLAQSHGTSAQH
+212 LAQSQNSNPQH

-256 FATAKGSNNVRW
+256 FATAKGSANVRW
-268 EYLALQAAGM
+268 EYLALQAAGT

-305 GMEVPAHLT
+305 GMEVPAHLV

-324 AEEALQVMRDVS
+324 GEEALQVMRDVS

-347 DRAEPQASEPDESEW
+347 DRADPQASEPDDREW

-367 LGWEETIPLDDK
+367 LGWEETITIDSK

-410 VADRLPWA
+410 VANQLPWA
-418 VAILTTI
+418 IAMQTTI

-437 SVPETLL
+437 SVPESLL

-450 TWQEKEFLQSH
+450 TWQEKEFLHSH
-461 AKFGAELIREQ
+461 AKFGEELIREQ
-472 LGDMRGAV
+472 LGDQRGAV

-497 PDALVGQRI
+497 PDGLSGQDI
-506 PLEARIAHAVDAY
+506 PLEARIVHAADAY

-546 AQFDPVVV
+546 AQFDPAVV
-554 DALLQVIR
+554 DSLLQVTK

-582 DFVTARRALGKL
+582 EFVTARRALGKL